1 MTAVAVLGIVA
12 AFIAI
17 VVLVQRK
24 MQVGLALLIGAAIV
38 GVSSGKGLGTLL
50 SIALESLVHTNSVQ
64 LILTLG
70 MISLLGHVMQEG
82 GVLAKMVAL
91 LQVTL
96 RSTKLTIM
104 LVPSLIGTLI
114 VAGGAIM
121 SAPTVEK
128 LGGELELPRERMAA
142 INLLFRHAW
151 FFVYP
156 LIPAF
161 ILITNMT
168 GLPLSRLLAW
178 QLPLTVAVLAAGYF
192 TYLRDVPDRI
202 PASPRPT
209 RQDFW
214 QLLLYTSPI
223 WVSLALT
230 VAGGLSFPVALLVGV
245 VTALLLGDSPA
256 LHYPS
261 MLYRGFNVSMIGA
274 GIGIVTF
281 QGVISQVE
289 TLPLLINR
297 LLETGLP
304 VSVLYVVL
312 PFCAGII
319 SASNTSAL
327 GLTLPLLVPAMQ
339 ATDTVLFG
347 TVVAYTSSFLGYFGS
362 PLHLCQVATTTHFKC
377 QVMPLYREYRWPA
390 VAVIATLVV
399 LGTVM

>member
-1 MTAVAVLGIVA
+1 MTQVAVLGIVA

-24 MQVGLALLIGAAIV
+24 MQVGLALLIGGAIV
-38 GVSSGKGLGTLL
+38 GLSSGKELGTLL
-50 SIALESLVHTNSVQ
+50 SIALESLVNTTSVQ

-82 GVLAKMVAL
+82 GVLTKMVGV

-104 LVPSLIGTLI
+104 LVPSLIGTLL
-114 VAGGAIM
+114 VGGGAIM

-142 INLLFRHAW
+142 INLLFRHGW
-151 FFVYP
+151 YFVYP

-161 ILITNMT
+161 VLITNMT
-168 GLPLSRLLAW
+168 GLPLSLLLAW
-178 QLPLTVAVLAAGYF
+178 QLPLAGASLAAGYF
-192 TYLRDVPDRI
+192 TYLRGVPDRT
-202 PASPRPT
+202 PDSPPPT
-209 RQDFW
+209 RKDFW
-214 QLLLYTSPI
+214 QLLQYTSPI

-230 VAGGLSFPVALLVGV
+230 VAGGLSFPLALLGGV
-245 VTALLLGDSPA
+245 ILALLLGEPRA
-256 LHYPS
+256 KHWPS
-261 MLYRGFNVSMIGA
+261 MLYRGLNVQMIGA
-274 GIGIVTF
+274 GVGIVIF
-281 QGVISQVE
+281 QGIISQVE

-339 ATDTVLFG
+339 ATDTVLLG

-390 VAVIATLVV
+390 AAVIATLVV
-399 LGTVM
+399 LGVAM